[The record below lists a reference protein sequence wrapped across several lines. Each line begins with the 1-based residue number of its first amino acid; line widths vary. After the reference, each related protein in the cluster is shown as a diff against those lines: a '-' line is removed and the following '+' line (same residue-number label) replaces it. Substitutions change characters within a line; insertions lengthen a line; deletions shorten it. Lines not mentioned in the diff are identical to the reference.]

1 MREFTLIVVDD
12 DPLIIRFVEQL
23 CSSHEKIRFLGGFR
37 SPLEAKQFLSEN
49 AVDIVILDIEMPD
62 MSGLELAAVIKEPT
76 RFVFSTSHSEFAL
89 EGFNLAAV
97 DYLLKPYSFERFK
110 KAVDKIIRIHMLEE
124 KSQVKEVPTLTVKS
138 SYSNTKLPLEDICY
152 IESIDD
158 YVIIVRDSGP
168 ELKIRKT
175 LKNMLQE
182 LPEDQFVRIH
192 RSYIVPY
199 SRITGYQKSKVFIG
213 EKELPLSASYKDVF
227 LEKVK
232 NRK

>member
-12 DPLIIRFVEQL
+12 DPLIIHFVEQL
-23 CSSHEKIRFLGGFR
+23 SSFHSGIRFLGGFR

-49 AVDIVILDIEMPD
+49 KVDIVILDIEMPD
-62 MSGLELAAVIKEPT
+62 MSGLELATVIQEPT
-76 RFVFSTSHSEFAL
+76 RFIFSTSHDEFAL
-89 EGFNLAAV
+89 EGFNLAAT
-97 DYLLKPYSFERFK
+97 DYLLKPYAFERFK
-110 KAVDKIIRIHMLEE
+110 KAVDKIIKISTLEE
-124 KSQVKEVPTLTVKS
+124 KLQVKENPSLTVKS
-138 SYSNTKLPLEDICY
+138 SYSNTKLLFDDISY

-158 YVIIVRDSGP
+158 YVIIFRENGP

-182 LPEDQFVRIH
+182 LPDDQFVRIH

-213 EKELPLSASYKDVF
+213 EKELPLSASYKEEF
-227 LEKVK
+227 LQKIQ

>member
-12 DPLIIRFVEQL
+12 DPLIIHFVEQL
-23 CSSHEKIRFLGGFR
+23 SSFHNEIKFLGGFR

-49 AVDIVILDIEMPD
+49 KVDIVILDIEMPD
-62 MSGLELAAVIKEPT
+62 MSGLELATVIQEPT
-76 RFVFSTSHSEFAL
+76 RFIFSTSHDEFAL
-89 EGFNLAAV
+89 EGFNLAAT
-97 DYLLKPYSFERFK
+97 DYLLKPYAFERFK
-110 KAVDKIIRIHMLEE
+110 KAVDKIIRISTLEE
-124 KSQVKEVPTLTVKS
+124 KAQVKENPSLTVKS
-138 SYSNTKLPLEDICY
+138 SYSNTKLLFEEICY

-158 YVIIVRDSGP
+158 YVIIVREKGP

-199 SRITGYQKSKVFIG
+199 SRITGYQKSKVFID
-213 EKELPLSASYKDVF
+213 EKELPLSASYKEEF
-227 LEKVK
+227 LQKMK
-232 NRK
+232 SRK

>member
-1 MREFTLIVVDD
+1 MRAFTLIVVDD
-12 DPLIIRFVEQL
+12 DPLIIHFVEQL
-23 CSSHEKIRFLGGFR
+23 CSFHENIQFLGGFK
-37 SPLEAKQFLSEN
+37 SPLEAKEFLSAN
-49 AVDIVILDIEMPD
+49 VVDIVILDIEMPG
-62 MSGLELAAVIKEPT
+62 MSGLELAAVIQEPT
-76 RFVFSTSHSEFAL
+76 RFIFSTSHSEFAL
-89 EGFNLAAV
+89 EGFNLAAT
-97 DYLLKPYSFERFK
+97 DYLLKPYAYERFRT
-110 KAVDKIIRIHMLEE
+110 AVDKIIKIHTLEE
-124 KSQVKEVPTLTVKS
+124 KSQVKEAPTLTVKS

-158 YVIIVRDSGP
+158 YVIIFRDNGP

-199 SRITGYQKSKVFIG
+199 SRISGYQKSKVFIG
-213 EKELPLSASYKDVF
+213 EKELPLSASYKEVF
-227 LEKVK
+227 LQNMQ